1 MQATSRVKHFYSHAK
16 YGDHNYDDRADCDWS
31 IEAAP
36 GKNVHLTF
44 LTFEVEDETDCGYD
58 FVEVFNGLDD
68 SGASYGKFCGSSV
81 STEKFSNIFFFIII
95 ASTFLFLFLQNPTDI
110 FSVTEAL
117 VVRFRTDDTI
127 NFKGFSAAY
136 VAVDPKESV

>member
-1 MQATSRVKHFYSHAK
+1 MFDFFNIFTLVCGGHLQATSRVKHFYSHAK

-36 GKNVHLTF
+36 GRNVHLTF

-68 SGASYGKFCGSSV
+68 SGTSYGRYCGSSV
-81 STEKFSNIFFFIII
+81 
-95 ASTFLFLFLQNPTDI
+95 
-110 FSVTEAL
+110 
-117 VVRFRTDDTI
+117 RT
-127 NFKGFSAAY
+127 NAA
-136 VAVDPKESV
+136 